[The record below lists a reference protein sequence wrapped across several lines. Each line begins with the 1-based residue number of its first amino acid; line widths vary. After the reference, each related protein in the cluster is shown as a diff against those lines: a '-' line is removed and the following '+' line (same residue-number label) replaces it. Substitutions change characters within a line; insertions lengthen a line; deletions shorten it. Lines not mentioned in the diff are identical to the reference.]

1 MAGFG
6 GHLFNLTRL
15 FAGPP
20 SNGIGTFFAFR
31 AALLGF
37 DLALTQRYHK
47 RCYFCFY
54 PHFPGWVSY

>member
-20 SNGIGTFFAFR
+20 SVR
-31 AALLGF
+31 
-37 DLALTQRYHK
+37 
-47 RCYFCFY
+47 
-54 PHFPGWVSY
+54 VSSYSKVDAVEQMHVNINMAIQERGVRRT